1 MGLGM
6 SEHAEQAALFRWA
19 ALASGVHPE
28 LRLMFH
34 VPNGGARSK
43 ATAGR
48 LKAEGVR
55 AGVPDICL
63 PVPRN
68 GLGALYIELKRSA
81 TPGKPRGRVSE
92 SQRDWLGALQAAG
105 NCVAVAY
112 GWEQA
117 RGVIER
123 YLGIVYR
130 VADERVG

>member
-1 MGLGM
+1 MGQGM

-19 ALASGVHPE
+19 ALASRVHPE
-28 LRLMFH
+28 LRLLFA
-34 VPNGGARSK
+34 VPNGGARNK
-43 ATAGR
+43 RTAGM

-55 AGVPDICL
+55 AGVPDVCL

-68 GLGALYIELKRSA
+68 GLGALYIELKR
-81 TPGKPRGRVSE
+81 PGVPGRAK
-92 SQRDWLGALQAAG
+92 GALRPAQREWLAALQEAG

-123 YLGIVYR
+123 YLSE
-130 VADERVG
+130 A

>member
-1 MGLGM
+1 M

-19 ALASGVHPE
+19 ALASRAHPE
-28 LRLMFH
+28 LRLLYAI
-34 VPNGGARSK
+34 PNGGARSK

-55 AGVPDICL
+55 AGVPDVCL

-68 GLGALYIELKRSA
+68 GLGALYIELKR
-81 TPGKPRGRVSE
+81 PGGVPGRAK
-92 SQRDWLGALQAAG
+92 GALRPAQREWLAALQDAG
-105 NCVAVAY
+105 NAVAVAY

-123 YLGIVYR
+123 YLG
-130 VADERVG
+130 VA